1 MHCDRV
7 FVFANGQLA
16 ESGQPGL
23 LVQDKTSLFHELA
36 NASEES
42 LL

>member
-7 FVFANGQLA
+7 FVFANGRLA
-16 ESGQPGL
+16 ESGQPGVL
-23 LVQDKTSLFHELA
+23 SRDKSSLFYELA

-42 LL
+42 L